1 MLFYMP
7 LLLTA
12 AFLIASRQWLSSSI
26 ENNQAGLGW
35 LELSC
40 SSIIGYL
47 EQTNPKPEVR
57 YIYSLLCVLST
68 HTCYMRCLR
77 AFELGRAWSHYVAVS
92 QGVQVRT
99 MAMFVVLFR
108 SVGRCRDADSVIV
121 YWG

>member
-26 ENNQAGLGW
+26 ENNQADLSW

-40 SSIIGYL
+40 SSSIGYL
-47 EQTNPKPEVR
+47 EHTNPKSEVR
-57 YIYSLLCVLST
+57 YIYGLWCVLSI

-92 QGVQVRT
+92 QGVQART

-121 YWG
+121 Y